1 MKEIVT
7 VDRMHKIEE
16 ASDEAGMSYLR
27 LMENAGSAAAA
38 FIRKRVDVRGRNCV
52 IVAGKGNNG
61 GDAFVVARKLLEHV
75 GNLSVILADGLPN
88 TGQSKEMLN
97 RLLQL
102 GAEVLPFGT
111 DQKLAAQKLAEA
123 DLIIDGIFG
132 TGFRGEIPQDLQP
145 LFVQINHAV
154 AAIFCLDV
162 PSGVSARNG
171 LAAKNAIQGD
181 FTIAFHCIKAGM
193 LYDPARKYL
202 GETHVVSIGV
212 PDDLGEEALADGI
225 LVEEEEVFS
234 VLKKRPA
241 DSHKGYYG
249 HLLNLCG
256 STRLPGAAVLSAMG
270 AARVGVGLLTAAS
283 PAAVLPSLISRLP
296 EAMTLPLQTDDD
308 GLISLENSA
317 EIEKVLKKT
326 SACLIGCGIGRK
338 DALSDLL
345 EKILCCA
352 SCPVVI
358 DADGINN
365 LSGRIE
371 MLHQA
376 KGPVVLTP
384 HMGEMARL
392 LAISTDELRENRME
406 ILKRFVKEFGVIV
419 VLKDS
424 VTTIFEPGGT
434 FFVNQ
439 TGNAG
444 LAKGGSG
451 DLLAGMIAGF
461 CAQSIPPI
469 KSAVCA
475 VYLHGRAA
483 DLCAAR
489 QSQYSML
496 PSDLLEDLAEI
507 FVKHGL

>member
-7 VDRMHKIEE
+7 VNRMRQIET
-16 ASDEAGMSYLR
+16 ASDEAGMSALR

-38 FIRKRVDVRGRNCV
+38 FIRKRVDVHGRSCV
-52 IVAGKGNNG
+52 VVAGKGNNG
-61 GDAFVVARKLLEHV
+61 GDALVVARKLLEHV
-75 GNLSVILADGLPN
+75 GMLSVILADGLPN

-102 GAEVLPFGT
+102 GVEVLPFGA
-111 DQKLAAQKLAEA
+111 DQKLVSKKLAAA
-123 DLIIDGIFG
+123 DLVIDGIFG
-132 TGFRGEIPQDLQP
+132 TGFHGEIPAALQP
-145 LFVQINHAV
+145 LFEQINHAV
-154 AAIFCLDV
+154 AAVFCLDI
-162 PSGVSARNG
+162 PSGVSAESG
-171 LAAKNAIQGD
+171 LAAKDAIQGD
-181 FTIAFHCIKAGM
+181 FTIAFHCMKAGM
-193 LYDPARKYL
+193 LYDPGRSYL
-202 GETHVVSIGV
+202 GELQVVSIGV
-212 PDDLGEEALADGI
+212 PDDLGDQALADGI

-234 VLKKRPA
+234 VLKKRPV
-241 DSHKGYYG
+241 DSHKGRYG

-283 PAAVLPSLISRLP
+283 PASVLQSLISRLP
-296 EAMTLPLQTDDD
+296 EAMVLPLQTDDD
-308 GLISLENSA
+308 GLISADNRF
-317 EIEKVLKKT
+317 EILKMLKRA
-326 SACLIGCGIGRK
+326 SACLVGCGIGRK
-338 DALSDLL
+338 DTLSGLL
-345 EKILCCA
+345 EEMLKSA
-352 SCPVVI
+352 SCPIIV

-365 LSGRIE
+365 LTGRIE
-371 MLHQA
+371 ILHQA
-376 KGPVVLTP
+376 KCPVILTP

-392 LAISTDELRENRME
+392 LAISTDELRENRIE

-434 FFVNQ
+434 LFVNQ

-461 CAQSIPPI
+461 CAQSIPPL

-483 DLCAAR
+483 DFCAAR

-496 PSDLLEDLAEI
+496 PSDLLVDLAGI
-507 FVKHGL
+507 FAKHGL